1 MLYIITGI
9 SRGLGK
15 AIALQLLENGERV
28 IGVGR
33 KNDIINS
40 GFDFIQCDLSD
51 LSQIEKIQ
59 FEMFNEPV
67 TLINNAGIIG
77 QIKRL
82 SDQREL
88 DIAEVMQLNVVAPME
103 LAHKVYLKMYSP
115 DEFTLV
121 NISSGA
127 ANRAIP
133 SWASYCAS
141 KAALNMMSE
150 TFLLEEKEKEVK
162 CKVYAVSPGVI
173 DTDMQKQIR
182 SASIN
187 DFSSVENFIGMKE
200 NNDLFSPDEAASK
213 LLKLLQA
220 PYEGGVKYDLR
231 DIS

>member
-1 MLYIITGI
+1 MLYIITGV
-9 SRGLGK
+9 SKGLGK

-28 IGVGR
+28 IGIGR
-33 KNDIINS
+33 KNDIQNLAFS
-40 GFDFIQCDLSD
+40 FIQCDLSEQK
-51 LSQIEKIQ
+51 QIEKIQ

-67 TLINNAGIIG
+67 TLINNAGMIG

-88 DIAEVMQLNVVAPME
+88 DTAEVLQLNVVAPME
-103 LAHKVYLKMYSP
+103 LSHKVYLKMYSP

-127 ANRAIP
+127 ANRSIP

-141 KAALNMMSE
+141 KAALNMLSE
-150 TFLLEEKEKEVK
+150 TFLLEEKEKGVN
-162 CKVYAVSPGVI
+162 CKVYSVSPGVI

-200 NNDLFSPDEAASK
+200 NNDLFSPEEAASK
-213 LLKLLQA
+213 LLKLLQL
-220 PYEGGVKYDLR
+220 PYEGEVKYDLR